1 MRITAIDMIRK
12 ISKEI
17 EDKYNWKVECIRYD
31 KNDENIELDI
41 HDENN
46 KRVLY
51 HWGTEMEIY
60 SVLFGMITT
69 LDKVL

>member
-1 MRITAIDMIRK
+1 MIIK

-17 EDKYNWKVECIRYD
+17 EDKYNWKVECMRYAMED
-31 KNDENIELDI
+31 INIELDI

-51 HWGTEMEIY
+51 HWGTEVEIY
-60 SVLFGMITT
+60 SVLFGMITA

>member
-1 MRITAIDMIRK
+1 MIEK

-17 EDKYNWKVECIRYD
+17 EEKYNWKVEYTRYSY
-31 KNDENIELDI
+31 NDENIELDI

-46 KRVLY
+46 KHVLY
-51 HWGTEMEIY
+51 HWGTEVEIY
-60 SVLFGMITT
+60 SVLFGMIVA